1 MKTRILALSLLLTVA
16 FTSTFANNEI
26 GVSQKVVNSFKNE
39 FAQAVEVRWEN
50 TKDFAKATF
59 KLNDQVMFAYYSEE
73 GELLAVTR
81 NMVSAQL
88 PINLQS
94 TMKKNLKDSWISD
107 LFEVSSGDETTYYV
121 TLESADYT
129 LVLKSNGAQG
139 WSTFKKEKKATL

>member
-26 GVSQKVVNSFKNE
+26 GVSQKVVNSFKSE
-39 FAQAVEVRWEN
+39 FAQAVEVKWEN

-59 KLNDQVMFAYYSEE
+59 KLNDQVMFAYYSEA

-81 NMVSAQL
+81 NVIAAQL
-88 PINLQS
+88 PINLQTS
-94 TMKKNLKDSWISD
+94 MKKNLKDSWISD
-107 LFEVSSGDETTYYV
+107 LFEVSAGDDTSYYV

-139 WSTFKKEKKATL
+139 WSTFKKERKSTL